1 VAEIKKRTGHSPDVT
16 ERNKARHKEREKR
29 KMASGRKAKGG
40 HPTVTFKANVE
51 AEDQHR
57 RRQLDAKNYR
67 KYCTM
72 PPHLVPKSLKKR
84 LRGKDWFVHQSIK
97 EKLKEAHEEPAAA
110 QV

>member
-1 VAEIKKRTGHSPDVT
+1 MAEIKNRKGHDSAAT

-40 HPTVTFKANVE
+40 HPTVAFEANVE

-67 KYCTM
+67 KYSTL

-97 EKLKEAHEEPAAA
+97 EKLKEAHEEPAVA
-110 QV
+110 V